1 LVSVATTPSPR
12 TIVAVW
18 LLAAK
23 PGDAI
28 VALDAAGKDPGLSLD
43 EADAASFLAAFSI
56 RET

>member
-1 LVSVATTPSPR
+1 VATPPSPR

-43 EADAASFLAAFSI
+43 EAAAASFLAAFSI
-56 RET
+56 RDT